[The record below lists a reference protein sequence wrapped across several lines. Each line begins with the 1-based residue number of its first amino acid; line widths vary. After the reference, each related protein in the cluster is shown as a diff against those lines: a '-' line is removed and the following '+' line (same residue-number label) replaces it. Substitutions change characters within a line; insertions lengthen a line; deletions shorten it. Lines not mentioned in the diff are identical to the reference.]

1 MGHFDRLQLIGRV
14 TYYFGWIT
22 LICGGLAHF
31 NIARSLFDALSVNK
45 RNLLELSVVCFL
57 ICMASELR
65 ALTQSKGEMS
75 SEAPGVVKRQAAA

>member
-14 TYYFGWIT
+14 TYYFGWIA
-22 LICGGLAHF
+22 LICGGLAHL

-65 ALTQSKGEMS
+65 ALGVGKNETS
-75 SEAPGVVKRQAAA
+75 SEAPTVARRQAAA